1 MITAVIYHIYSNKF
15 MHPYFQT
22 RNFRKNSTLY
32 FYFPILATNSQFNRC
47 KYKQL
52 IMQFVISHTASPQ
65 FICNWLQNTRVK
77 VSKAA
82 YTSVYVHSALCL
94 LAGSQ
99 TLTGREEKRKRIRD
113 TQNRIDTTVSSNH
126 RLSEASTCAMDVIT
140 IRDCRITFIHACW
153 KLGTLP
159 CT

>member
-32 FYFPILATNSQFNRC
+32 FYFQILATKSQFNRR

-52 IMQFVISHTASPQ
+52 IMQFVISHTANPQ
-65 FICNWLQNTRVK
+65 FICNWLENTHYK
-77 VSKAA
+77 VSKVA
-82 YTSVYVHSALCL
+82 YTSIYAHSALRL
-94 LAGSQ
+94 LAGSY
-99 TLTGREEKRKRIRD
+99 TLMGWEVKRKRIRD
-113 TQNRIDTTVSSNH
+113 IQNRIETTVSSNH
-126 RLSEASTCAMDVIT
+126 RLSEASTCTMDVIT